1 MIPVE
6 QRETRFGMIT
16 VFRRKL
22 TGAMVY
28 DQSGSHQS
36 EADQSGISLAS
47 YVHAFYDLLLQKDAR
62 DVLMVGCGGGTL
74 ATMLARDGRKVT
86 IVDVNADCFDL
97 ARRYFRLP
105 PSVLC
110 HIADGRDHI
119 LSNPARYDAI
129 VMDAYL
135 GRHVPA
141 HLQTLAFLR
150 LASVRLER
158 RGMLLANVYVQHDGD
173 PTPDQMAEAARDVW
187 PEVRLLDSPGYH
199 NRNAIV
205 AAGNVHS
212 LRLPRLRVPPAMC
225 AEEIAHE
232 LGTMRFRESRAT

>member
-1 MIPVE
+1 
-6 QRETRFGMIT
+6 
-16 VFRRKL
+16 
-22 TGAMVY
+22 
-28 DQSGSHQS
+28 
-36 EADQSGISLAS
+36 
-47 YVHAFYDLLLQKDAR
+47 
-62 DVLMVGCGGGTL
+62 
-74 ATMLARDGRKVT
+74 MLARDGRKVT

-187 PEVRLLDSPGYH
+187 PKSVSWTRLAITIAMRLSPPGMYTAFGCPGCACH
-199 NRNAIV
+199 RPCAPRKLHTNLAPCGFENRARLEPLRRRPTPSRRRQ
-205 AAGNVHS
+205 AADRRIHGSLKWADKAGFAATRYSQVQAKPPTRQMHS
-212 LRLPRLRVPPAMC
+212 AMK
-225 AEEIAHE
+225 IAWVSAGWGWWARQGSN
-232 LGTMRFRESRAT
+232 L